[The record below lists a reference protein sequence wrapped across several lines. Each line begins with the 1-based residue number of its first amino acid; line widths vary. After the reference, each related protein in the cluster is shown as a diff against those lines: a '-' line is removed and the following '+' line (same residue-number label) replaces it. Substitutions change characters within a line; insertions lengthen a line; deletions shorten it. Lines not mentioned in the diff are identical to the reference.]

1 MNGIYGRINSN
12 QSIFLLYPKKG
23 AGFHDLFT
31 NDQMVKMVSWWY
43 VRKAKNWSLKSIW
56 TMILRFKIYHRK
68 SIDSLESHW
77 VNEIVDIFPNLQNNW
92 LWYLS
97 CWFHHFLLTFQARI
111 FCWKNQLITFCFYA
125 FISLHSVRV
134 SALFGHEKNGT
145 KRAERFVNRRY

>member
-23 AGFHDLFT
+23 LVFT
-31 NDQMVKMVSWWY
+31 TFSLMTKWLKWY
-43 VRKAKNWSLKSIW
+43 LDGMSKGRKNWSHQVHLNDDFEVQNLS
-56 TMILRFKIYHRK
+56 KINKFPR
-68 SIDSLESHW
+68 

-145 KRAERFVNRRY
+145 KRAERFVNRRGRY

>member
-23 AGFHDLFT
+23 LVFT
-31 NDQMVKMVSWWY
+31 TFSLMTKWLKWY
-43 VRKAKNWSLKSIW
+43 LDGMSEGKKLKSSGPFERWFWGSKSSKIN
-56 TMILRFKIYHRK
+56 RFPR
-68 SIDSLESHW
+68 

-145 KRAERFVNRRY
+145 KRAERFVIDAGCY